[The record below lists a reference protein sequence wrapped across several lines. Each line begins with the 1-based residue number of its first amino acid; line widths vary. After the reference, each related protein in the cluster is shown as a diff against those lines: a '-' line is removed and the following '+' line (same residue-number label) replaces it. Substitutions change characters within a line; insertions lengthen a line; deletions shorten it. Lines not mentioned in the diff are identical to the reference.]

1 MSQEGLELFT
11 DTWFADVIV
20 PVPIPKLFTYRIPR
34 SLENNLTEGC
44 RVVIQFG
51 KKNIYTGVIQRLH
64 HQPPAA
70 YEARYI
76 LDVLDETPHLNAH
89 QLKLF
94 RWIADYYMCTIGEV
108 LNAALPSGLKLSS
121 ESFIELNPDF
131 DRFESALGF
140 SANEELVIDALQRE
154 KTLSY
159 SDIAAMLQIKTYQ
172 NVLKSLLKKEVI
184 VIFEKVKERYIP
196 KKERFVQ
203 LGNEFLEVEG
213 ALEALM
219 NDLEKRPKQQDV
231 LLSYLRHVPVFTN
244 PGLNSTGISRKV
256 LFDDGIS
263 DSSLKTLVKNNVFVE
278 FDKVIPRFGTNAIV
292 TNASAELSES
302 QEICKNEILAQ
313 FESKQ
318 SVLLHGVTGS
328 GKTEVYVELMKAVLA
343 EGSQVLYL
351 LPEIAIT
358 TQMVNRLYTI
368 FGDDLGVYHSRYS
381 DNERVE
387 VWKGV
392 LNHRFKIVLGVRS
405 AIFLPFDNLG
415 LIIVDEEH
423 EASFKQFDP
432 APRYHARDVAQ
443 VLGDIHNAKVLL
455 GSATPSIESYYL
467 ARSGKFGLV
476 ELTERFGGTKL
487 PVIEF
492 ADVRLARRQQTLKN
506 DFTSHLFERM
516 GEVISHDGQVI
527 IFRNRRGYS
536 PHLTCE
542 ECAWIPKCENCA
554 VSLTYHMYR
563 GVLQCHY
570 CGYKQ
575 KVVHHCPACGSA
587 KLKGVGFGTEKLEED
602 LKLFFPESEVK
613 RMDLDTTRR
622 KYGYQ
627 EIISEFEKGNIDILV
642 GTQMVTKG
650 LDFGNVRLVGV
661 MDADVMLHYPDFRA
675 FERTFQTLTQ
685 VSGRAGRRD
694 EVGQVIIQTSD
705 TRQEILDWVK
715 KGDFEA
721 LYKYEIAER
730 QKFRY
735 PPFYRLIK
743 ITLRHP
749 DKQIVD
755 RASWQLASLLKAEL
769 GQSLVIDPHE
779 PLIARIKNKFIME
792 ILIKAKRGVVNL
804 GSLKAVLKNGKDE
817 ILTNK
822 DFKQVQVIF
831 DVDPY

>member
-34 SLENNLTEGC
+34 SLEKSVSEGC

-51 KKNIYTGVIQRLH
+51 RKNIYTGVIANLH
-64 HQPPAA
+64 HQPPAE

-76 LDVLDETPHLNAH
+76 LDVLDETPHLNEF
-89 QLKLF
+89 QLRLF

-121 ESFIELNPDF
+121 ESFIELNPEF
-131 DRFESALGF
+131 DIYESSHQF
-140 SANEELVIDALQRE
+140 TANEELVIDALNRD

-159 SDIAAMLQIKTYQ
+159 SEIANILQIKTYQ
-172 NVLKSLLKKEVI
+172 NVLKSLLKKEAI

-196 KKERFVQ
+196 KKEKYVQ
-203 LGNEFLEVEG
+203 LTNEYLEVDG
-213 ALEALM
+213 ALESLM
-219 NDLEKRPKQQDV
+219 NELEKRPKQQDV
-231 LLSYLRHVPVFTN
+231 LLSYLRHVPVLTN
-244 PGLNSTGISRKV
+244 PQSNEQGISRKI
-256 LFDDGIS
+256 LFKDGIS
-263 DSSLKTLVKNNVFVE
+263 ESSLKTLVKNNVFSE
-278 FDKVIPRFGTNAIV
+278 FDRIIPRFGSTAQSSGATIKL
-292 TNASAELSES
+292 TDAQTQS
-302 QEICKNEILAQ
+302 KHEILRL
-313 FESKQ
+313 FEKKQ
-318 SVLLHGVTGS
+318 SVLLHGITGS
-328 GKTEVYVELMKAVLA
+328 GKTEVYIELIQQVME

-358 TQMVNRLYTI
+358 TQMVNRLHAI
-368 FGDDLGVYHSRYS
+368 FGDELGVYHSRYS

-392 LNHRFKIVLGVRS
+392 LNHRFKIILGVRS

-415 LIIVDEEH
+415 LVIVDEEH
-423 EASFKQFDP
+423 ESSFKQFDP

-443 VLGDIHNAKVLL
+443 VLADIHSAKVLL
-455 GSATPSIESYYL
+455 GSATPSIETYFL
-467 ARSGKFGLV
+467 ARSGKFGLA
-476 ELTERFGGTKL
+476 ELNERFGGTKL
-487 PVIEF
+487 PQINY

-506 DFTSHLFERM
+506 DFTGELFEKM
-516 GEVISHDGQVI
+516 GEVLASDGQAI

-542 ECAWIPKCENCA
+542 DCGWIPKCENCA

-575 KVVHHCPACGSA
+575 KVMHSCPACGSA

-602 LKLFFPESEVK
+602 LKLFFPEAEIK

-627 EIISEFEKGNIDILV
+627 EIISEFENGNIDILV

-650 LDFGNVRLVGV
+650 LDFDNVKLVGV
-661 MDADVMLHYPDFRA
+661 MDADVMLHYPDFRSY
-675 FERTFQTLTQ
+675 ERTYQTLTQ

-694 EVGQVIIQTSD
+694 EIGQVIVQTSD
-705 TRQEILDWVK
+705 VNQQILDWVK
-715 KGDFEA
+715 KGDFES
-721 LYKYEIAER
+721 LYKFEIGER

-735 PPFYRLIK
+735 PPFYRLIR
-743 ITLRHP
+743 IVLRHQ
-749 DKQIVD
+749 DKHTVD
-755 RASWQLASLLKAEL
+755 RAANHLASLLKAEL
-769 GQSLVIDPHE
+769 GRSLVIDPHE
-779 PLIARIKNKFIME
+779 PLIGRIKNRFIME
-792 ILIKAKRGVVNL
+792 VLIKAKRGEVNL
-804 GSLKAVLKNGKDE
+804 RNLKSVLMKNKDA
-817 ILTNK
+817 ILVEK
-822 DFKQVQVIF
+822 DFKQVQIIF